1 MPKIARLGDA
11 SDHGGTITSAA
22 SYTDVNGI
30 FVARVGDLHS
40 CPVPGHGVTQII
52 DGSGNYDS
60 EGKITAVV
68 GSTVGCGAKIT
79 GGSDD
84 SFAPLESPSNAI
96 KSDSGGL
103 DDPNTVAG

>member
-1 MPKIARLGDA
+1 MAKIARLGDS
-11 SDHGGTITSAA
+11 SDHGGTIISAA

-40 CPVPGHGVTQII
+40 CPIPGHGVTKII

-79 GGSDD
+79 GGSSD
-84 SFAPLESPSNAI
+84 SFAPLESPSNAFI
-96 KSDSGGL
+96 L
-103 DDPNTVAG
+103 DTSAIGDTHAVIG